1 MALEW
6 SKELD
11 RFRKMMPE
19 QQLAWF
25 SQLLFWL
32 SMFARDTYEVGT
44 DGVSKPHE
52 LRRFNEVLHRL
63 ASQQLKIAKADTA
76 RRPDDQIFKFLEE
89 ETSALAVDT
98 SELLKRLQ

>member
-11 RFRKMMPE
+11 RFRKMTQE

-25 SQLLFWL
+25 SQLLFLL

-44 DGVSKPHE
+44 DGVSKPRE
-52 LRRFNEVLHRL
+52 L
-63 ASQQLKIAKADTA
+63 
-76 RRPDDQIFKFLEE
+76 
-89 ETSALAVDT
+89 
-98 SELLKRLQ
+98 

>member
-11 RFRKMMPE
+11 RFRTMTQA

-25 SQLLFWL
+25 SQLLFLL
-32 SMFARDTYEVGT
+32 SMFARDTYKMGT
-44 DGVSKPHE
+44 DGVSKPRE

-63 ASQQLKIAKADTA
+63 ASQQLKIAKGDMA
-76 RRPDDQIFKFLEE
+76 RIPDDQMFQLLEE

-98 SELLKRLQ
+98 RELLKRLL